1 MSDRSKTLSVSRAA
15 ALCGVGRITVGYW
28 IRTKPGKVFL
38 GAGGAYKVQFFRK
51 IVPDTQLNAALYADG
66 YMRNL
71 KRQRVTFLTYWKDR
85 KIENMIIP
93 D

>member
-1 MSDRSKTLSVSRAA
+1 LWSWAHHRWVLDS
-15 ALCGVGRITVGYW
+15 Y
-28 IRTKPGKVFL
+28 RTRQGFF

-51 IVPDTQLNAALYADG
+51 IFPDTQLNAALYADG

>member
-1 MSDRSKTLSVSRAA
+1 MELGASPLGIGFVQNPARFFS
-15 ALCGVGRITVGYW
+15 
-28 IRTKPGKVFL
+28 

-51 IVPDTQLNAALYADG
+51 IVPDTQLKAALYADG